1 MFVAL
6 SKVHFQL
13 EFVAMKPEIFKIF
26 LFLPLICSSSS
37 TEDQNEASNSFHFEL
52 PKGLKA
58 EERFDSGC
66 GFHQTFLRNGDKGEI
81 LTPNYPLGYPP
92 RLECIWWLKVNRFL
106 PYPNIYSLSYI
117 ERNNINYSIHFLL
130 SSFEYKS
137 VITFWT
143 LSLGTMLYLHT

>member
-1 MFVAL
+1 
-6 SKVHFQL
+6 
-13 EFVAMKPEIFKIF
+13 MKPEIFKIF

-106 PYPNIYSLSYI
+106 PYPNIYSLSY
-117 ERNNINYSIHFLL
+117 RKKKHQLIH
-130 SSFEYKS
+130 SFS
-137 VITFWT
+137 FVQF
-143 LSLGTMLYLHT
+143 